1 MIIAEIGLNH
11 LGVNFLVDLYIRK
24 LLETDIDGITLQVR
38 EPEYYCGEK
47 RRYTLHSYEYENVCN
62 QIHLAK
68 KKFGVALADINQIDM
83 FEKFG
88 VDFYKV
94 IRNDMLDDELM
105 KKLISTNKKLIVST
119 GTCSQEEIDEFVSK
133 YNTENITL
141 NHTQISYDVKDCN
154 LSAIQTMR
162 SRFGTNISYGS
173 HCDNH
178 NVLYMSVAYQPSD
191 ILFYVKGWNAEEK
204 TWPDDKHAISLKNVK
219 QLVDDLKNLSKA
231 IGTGIKDKMEIKIK

>member
-1 MIIAEIGLNH
+1 MA
-11 LGVNFLVDLYIRK
+11 K
-24 LLETDIDGITLQVR
+24 DITGDFF
-38 EPEYYCGEK
+38 
-47 RRYTLHSYEYENVCN
+47 SENVYDFKN
-62 QIHLAK
+62 VDDSGEL
-68 KKFGVALADINQIDM
+68 KFLGKNPVVVDFHAPWCGPCRVLGPIID
-83 FEKFG
+83 ELDEEYNN

-191 ILFYVKGWNAEEK
+191 ILFYVKGWNAKEK

>member
-1 MIIAEIGLNH
+1 MIITEIGLNH
-11 LGVNFLVDLYIRK
+11 LGSCNLAKTYIK
-24 LLETDIDGITLQVR
+24 ELIDTCVDGITLQVR
-38 EPEYYCGEK
+38 ESEFYVNKPYLSLTNTEYIEIIQLIKTKNKKAGIAIAD
-47 RRYTLHSYEYENVCN
+47 ENM
-62 QIHLAK
+62 ID
-68 KKFGVALADINQIDM
+68 FFESIN
-83 FEKFG
+83 

-191 ILFYVKGWNAEEK
+191 ILFYVKGWNAKEK